1 MKKILIVEDDNFLAN
16 AYRVKLTK
24 AGFEIKNAFDGYEA
38 LSLLQTYIPDL
49 ILLDIV
55 MPKKDG
61 FSTLE
66 EIKKNETLKNIPV
79 ILASN
84 LGQKEDMDRGMRLGA
99 LDFFVKTD
107 FSLNNLIEKINNILN
122 VNIPNTPPSA

>member
-1 MKKILIVEDDNFLAN
+1 MKKILVVEDDKFLAN

-24 AGFEIKNAFDGYEA
+24 AGFETKITTDGDEA
-38 LSLLQTYIPDL
+38 LASLATFSPDL

-61 FSTLE
+61 FLTLQE
-66 EIKKNETLKNIPV
+66 LKNKDSWKSIPV

-84 LGQKEDMDRGMRLGA
+84 LGQKEDIEKGKALGA
-99 LDFFVKTD
+99 DDFVIKSD
-107 FSLNNLIEKINNILN
+107 LSLNQLIEKINYLLQNRKF
-122 VNIPNTPPSA
+122 

>member
-16 AYRVKLTK
+16 AYRVKLSK
-24 AGFEIKNAFDGYEA
+24 AGFDIKNAYDGVEA
-38 LSLLQTYIPDL
+38 LSLLQTYTPDL

-61 FSTLE
+61 FTTLE
-66 EIKKNETLKNIPV
+66 EIKKNESLKNIPV

-84 LGQKEDMDRGMRLGA
+84 LGQKEDIEKGLKLGA
-99 LDFFVKTD
+99 IDFFVKTD
-107 FSLNNLIEKINNILN
+107 FSLNNLIEKINKILA
-122 VNIPNTPPSA
+122 TASDR